1 MGGPACSGRHATSW
15 TTRSGARGPRGVAA
29 GNVETSQRITDA
41 VLLALAGG
49 GLPVPAQGQ
58 GTMNNV
64 TFGGQRVTG
73 NMQQGGEVLGGWT
86 YYETLG
92 GGQGAG
98 PAGPGPSGVHVGMSN
113 TRNTP
118 IEVVEMEIPVRIRTY
133 ALRGGSGGVGKW
145 AGGDG
150 VVREYEALA
159 PMEAGLL
166 TERRRHGPR
175 GAAGGGDGAPGANL
189 LNGTAL
195 AAKTGCSLALGDVL
209 RIETPGGGGW
219 GAGGEPQR
227 KGGRS

>member
-1 MGGPACSGRHATSW
+1 
-15 TTRSGARGPRGVAA
+15 
-29 GNVETSQRITDA
+29 VETSQRITDT
-41 VLLALAGG
+41 VLLALSRG

-64 TFGGQRVTG
+64 TLGGA
-73 NMQQGGEVLGGWT
+73 GWT

-118 IEVVEMEIPVRIRTY
+118 IEVLELEIPVRVRTY
-133 ALRGGSGGVGKW
+133 ALRAGSGGVGKL

-150 VVREYEALA
+150 VIREYEALA

-175 GAAGGGDGAPGANL
+175 GAAGGGDGACGANL
-189 LNGTAL
+189 RNGSPL
-195 AAKTGCSLALGDVL
+195 PAKAGCSLAPGDVL

-219 GAGGEPQR
+219 GEPQP